1 MELYGLGA
9 TDENGRITAVGRQ
22 MAALPLEPAQA
33 KVLLASFENGCSVEI
48 IDLLSL
54 LGSADAILSVPFQH
68 REAASA
74 ARSKFIHRSG
84 DHMMLLNILK
94 AYEEICESLKTTKER
109 KAWCNDHFLSIKTLN
124 QVLDARQQLRDRVH
138 RLDPSLDCDLSAG
151 DNDEPVLSCLLAG
164 LFTNTAM
171 RMPDDRYRRTTG
183 SMVSPALRL
192 PEPAANLVRT
202 LLNSVSKSIQAPS
215 CTAEK

>member
-9 TDENGRITAVGRQ
+9 TDQNGRITATGRR
-22 MAALPLEPAQA
+22 MAALPLEPKQA
-33 KVLLASFENGCSVEI
+33 KVLLASFEHECSSEI
-48 IDLLSL
+48 IDLLAL

-68 REAASA
+68 REAASV

-94 AYEEICESLKTTKER
+94 AYQEVRESMPSAKDRT
-109 KAWCNDHFLSIKTLN
+109 AWCKDHFLSPKTLN
-124 QVLDARQQLRDRVH
+124 QVLDAREQLRDRVH
-138 RLDPSLDCDLSAG
+138 RLDPALDCTMSAG
-151 DNDEPVLSCLLAG
+151 DNDEPVLLCLLAG

-183 SMVSPALRL
+183 SMVCARALGKGQN
-192 PEPAANLVRT
+192 ADT
-202 LLNSVSKSIQAPS
+202 SAPS
-215 CTAEK
+215 EA